1 MRRSIFTLIELLVV
15 IAIIAILAS
24 LLLPALNSVREK
36 ATSISCTNNLKQIG
50 GAMLQYVGDYDDI
63 CPRMVPAPN
72 NRWMGVLYLYCSTE
86 NSLSSWWNSDNAA
99 AQHPNPPF
107 QCPGG
112 VKSVSTDALY
122 VRWYAANLHV
132 LSHKG
137 GGFSGYAENAENLL
151 PRRYSKIRMPSAR
164 SAFMDVDINKE
175 WPWSMVY
182 IKSSIEVSGLGPA
195 NGWRHSNGSGINVAF
210 ADGHVSFTRKVSI
223 PDKYNTISTNYF
235 WCPPSGDDI

>member
-24 LLLPALNSVREK
+24 LLLPALNSAREK
-36 ATSISCTNNLKQIG
+36 ASSISCTNNLKQIG

-63 CPRMVPAPN
+63 SPCMNPAPN
-72 NRWMGVLYLYCSTE
+72 IRWMGVLYVYCSTKK
-86 NSLSSWWNSDNAA
+86 SLSSWWNSDNSAT
-99 AQHPNPPF
+99 QHPNPPF
-107 QCPGG
+107 QCPSG
-112 VKSVSTDALY
+112 VKSVSTNALF
-122 VRWYAANLHV
+122 VRWYAANLHI

-137 GGFSGYAENAENLL
+137 GGLAGNAETVANLL

-164 SAFMDVDINKE
+164 SAFMDVDANKQ

-182 IKSSIEVSGLGPA
+182 TKSGIEVSNVGPA

-223 PDKYNTISTNYF
+223 PDTYNTISTNYF
-235 WCPPSGDDI
+235 WCPPTGDDI